1 MWPVALFS
9 LSASSLPVTMRPWHF
24 ADVRYFQRPHKA
36 RRLLGMLSQVIE
48 WGMPVMEPLDQEQV
62 LVTELG
68 SCGLASEPFCC
79 VSYVAGCHPSWQY

>member
-1 MWPVALFS
+1 
-9 LSASSLPVTMRPWHF
+9 
-24 ADVRYFQRPHKA
+24 
-36 RRLLGMLSQVIE
+36 MLSQVIE